1 MVYRLIGQRT
11 LPLDY
16 MLWKMEF
23 FSWACVC
30 CFVRPQWFY
39 HSPISRSE
47 CNAWLPVTQFRR
59 RVQARTEHE
68 EDIITTLT
76 TLFMLQLGVQR
87 AGPAALHRERQGGLR
102 QVQPPV
108 QQRSREGDLR
118 ANMITWTISPR
129 KYNSAMQ
136 NPRQVAPPRQVPH
149 PRAVRAAPRPP
160 LRPLSALPAP
170 YRPLPILL
178 ATSPPALYTLS
189 PLYTLQRT
197 YTPYIFILLDTLTLD
212 IDLSPLTR
220 ELDSLSFECVVFSF
234 LFCLGYGRLVSHCAL
249 SPYWIVSTPSSV
261 ASAQTSVGT
270 LPPINSH
277 KR

>member
-1 MVYRLIGQRT
+1 
-11 LPLDY
+11 
-16 MLWKMEF
+16 
-23 FSWACVC
+23 
-30 CFVRPQWFY
+30 
-39 HSPISRSE
+39 
-47 CNAWLPVTQFRR
+47 
-59 RVQARTEHE
+59 
-68 EDIITTLT
+68 
-76 TLFMLQLGVQR
+76 
-87 AGPAALHRERQGGLR
+87 
-102 QVQPPV
+102 
-108 QQRSREGDLR
+108 
-118 ANMITWTISPR
+118 
-129 KYNSAMQ
+129 MQ

-220 ELDSLSFECVVFSF
+220 ELDQSQFWVCGVFLLILPSR
-234 LFCLGYGRLVSHCAL
+234 LLVSHCAL
-249 SPYWIVSTPSSV
+249 SPYWTVSTPSSV